1 MTPDNGSPS
10 GMDRFALDA
19 GTAER
24 LVTGAVDV
32 GDAPPA
38 YRAVAAALQALREP
52 PESLELAGGPFVAER
67 IAATVV
73 AARAER
79 AAPSSRRFASRV
91 RVMVASVV
99 ACSFALTGSLAAAGE
114 LPDSAQRVASAVL
127 GQVGISVPSG
137 DHEPVDHRP
146 VPTTAVPKPTTAA
159 SALSNPTTLSPS
171 APPSVPHDASVTA
184 PVGPGQERGRTPP
197 ARDSVQPAV
206 PADGPGPSPP
216 GNGNGNA
223 YGTTKARGSE
233 SANGNGNGN
242 AYAYGKT
249 QASGTA
255 SADPAL
261 ALATG
266 SP

>member
-1 MTPDNGSPS
+1 MTPGNGSPS

-19 GTAER
+19 DTAER

-32 GDAPPA
+32 GDAPPG
-38 YRAVAAALQALREP
+38 YRAVAASLQALREP
-52 PESLELAGGPFVAER
+52 PESLELAGGPAVAER

-73 AARAER
+73 AARTER
-79 AAPSSRRFASRV
+79 AAPRSRRFALRV

-159 SALSNPTTLSPS
+159 SVLSNPTTVSPS
-171 APPSVPHDASVTA
+171 APPPVPPDASVTA
-184 PVGPGQERGRTPP
+184 QVGPGQERGRTPP

-206 PADGPGPSPP
+206 PADRPGPSPP

-223 YGTTKARGSE
+223 YGTTKPGG
-233 SANGNGNGN
+233 SANGHGNGN
-242 AYAYGKT
+242 AYAYGKA
-249 QASGTA
+249 QASGTENT
-255 SADPAL
+255 DPSL